1 MYRRA
6 AVATT
11 FSPRF
16 RAVLAEADRLAKL
29 LDVPLDLIHADERR
43 PEKEGRFATAMSEL
57 GLPAESRVH
66 FEPGEP
72 VKSILSVQ
80 ERIGIDL
87 LIAGALEQES
97 VHRNFT
103 GNVAR
108 ELLRRAAC
116 DLFLFVKPE
125 ETPAELTHVFVAIPN
140 FSEHSRSTYQKGL
153 NFSEK
158 IGVPELTLLH
168 VQTTFTEAKEK
179 GKTTTEPPVEESLAE
194 FVADCGSETVRIDTH
209 QVRGNTGFTACEYIQ
224 SAGADLLILPS
235 HSTKDKRPPFE
246 PVLDWI
252 IQVIPSNVWV
262 IRER

>member
-1 MYRRA
+1 VYRRA

-29 LDVPLDLIHADERR
+29 LDVPIDLIHADESN
-43 PEKEGRFATAMSEL
+43 PEKEARFATAMSEL

-72 VKSILSVQ
+72 VRSILSVQ
-80 ERIGIDL
+80 ERIDIDL
-87 LIAGALEQES
+87 LIAGALERES

-108 ELLRRAAC
+108 ELLRQAAC

-125 ETPAELTHVFVAIPN
+125 ETPAELSHVFVAIPN
-140 FSEHSRSTYQKGL
+140 FSEHSRSTYQQGV

-158 IGVPELTLLH
+158 IGVTELTLLH
-168 VQTTFTEAKEK
+168 VQTTFAEAKEK
-179 GKTTTEPPVEESLAE
+179 GKTTDPPVEESLAE
-194 FVADCGSETVRIDTH
+194 FVADCGSETVHIDTH

-235 HSTKDKRPPFE
+235 HAINDRRPPFE

>member
-1 MYRRA
+1 VYRRA

-16 RAVLAEADRLAKL
+16 RAVLAEANRLAKL
-29 LDVPLDLIHADERR
+29 FDVPLDLIHADESN
-43 PEKEGRFATAMSEL
+43 PEKEERFATAMGEL
-57 GLPAESRVH
+57 GLPAESTVH

-80 ERIGIDL
+80 DRIGIDL
-87 LIAGALEQES
+87 LIAGALERES

-108 ELLRRAAC
+108 ELLRQAAC

-140 FSEHSRSTYQKGL
+140 FSQHSRSAYKEGVS
-153 NFSEK
+153 FAEK

-168 VQTTFTEAKEK
+168 VQTTFAEAKEK
-179 GKTTTEPPVEESLAE
+179 GKTTEPPVEESLAE
-194 FVADCGSETVRIDTH
+194 FVADCGSDTVHIDTH

-235 HSTKDKRPPFE
+235 HSVDGNRPPFE